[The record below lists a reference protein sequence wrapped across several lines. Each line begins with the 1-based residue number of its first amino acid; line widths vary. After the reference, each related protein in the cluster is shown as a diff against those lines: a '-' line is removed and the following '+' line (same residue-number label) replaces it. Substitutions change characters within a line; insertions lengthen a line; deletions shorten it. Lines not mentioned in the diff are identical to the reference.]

1 MAIHPDAGRPVERE
15 KLTDIAE
22 LVSCYYQFTPDVKN
36 LDEKVV
42 FGTSGHR
49 GSSLK
54 NSFNE
59 DHIIAIAQAIC
70 EYRAHQGITGPLFMG
85 KDTHALSI
93 PAEKTAL
100 QVFAANGVTVMID
113 HEGGYTPTPVISH
126 AILSHNKGRT
136 EGLADGVVITPSHNP
151 PNNGGFKYNPPH
163 GGPADS
169 DATDWIAFRAN
180 DLLANNNANAKGLYY
195 PDALTAETTVAY
207 DFMTPYVEDLANV
220 IDM

>member
-100 QVFAANGVTVMID
+100 QVFENIVTK
-113 HEGGYTPTPVISH
+113 E
-126 AILSHNKGRT
+126 
-136 EGLADGVVITPSHNP
+136 E
-151 PNNGGFKYNPPH
+151 
-163 GGPADS
+163 
-169 DATDWIAFRAN
+169 IAQN
-180 DLLANNNANAKGLYY
+180 
-195 PDALTAETTVAY
+195 
-207 DFMTPYVEDLANV
+207 
-220 IDM
+220 